1 MRIRWMLTLFL
12 LLILP
17 SMGLAGYSG
26 PTEIIEGRW
35 GSGDLEFGFEA
46 DEPWDSF
53 PGLVRVDESG
63 KVIIGDGVNFR
74 IKIYGPDGVWQRNFG
89 PKRVVV
95 SPIGGWP
102 ANLRVKAGVGIFSL
116 YKKLQKYDYTGSLV
130 WTIDVRGFVDF
141 WVANDG
147 GIWFQEDRNKYLK
160 YSPTGRLLRTY
171 TQRPLELGVVREE
184 READGNY
191 KLSIKYPDRSYEVVV
206 PDQRPDRITR
216 DVAGNLY
223 VIQRLVDVLRGG
235 TPEEETIQ
243 HYRVIRYDC
252 CKELG
257 RLDLPEDEYEVTGR
271 DIVVGVK
278 KRVLAE
284 YGEPVISPNGDI
296 YTWKRTPE
304 SYYILKWTWQD

>member
-130 WTIDVRGFVDF
+130 WSIDVPGFVDY

-184 READGNY
+184 RIGSGQY
-191 KLSIKYPDRSYEVVV
+191 RVTVRYPDKEWVIIGKGACARYERDMNGTLYCLGDLQVVRYD
-206 PDQRPDRITR
+206 DQGKELARLTMPESKYDRIAAR
-216 DVAGNLY
+216 DPGVEPMIN
-223 VIQRLVDVLRGG
+223 VI
-235 TPEEETIQ
+235 EE
-243 HYRVIRYDC
+243 Y
-252 CKELG
+252 G
-257 RLDLPEDEYEVTGR
+257 SP
-271 DIVVGVK
+271 
-278 KRVLAE
+278 VLA
-284 YGEPVISPNGDI
+284 PNGDV
-296 YTWKRTPE
+296 YTWKRTPDNY
-304 SYYILKWTWQD
+304 SILKWTWQD